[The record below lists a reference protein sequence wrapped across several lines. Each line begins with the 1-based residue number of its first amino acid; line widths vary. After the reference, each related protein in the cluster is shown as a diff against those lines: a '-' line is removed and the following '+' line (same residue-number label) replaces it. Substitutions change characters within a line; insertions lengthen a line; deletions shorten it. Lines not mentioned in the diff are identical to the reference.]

1 MQKRIKYSQLW
12 PKRRKSFMAAVYEA
26 VKDSAHLIHAKAPPH
41 DSSLTP
47 EDPKQYVVDLEPLG
61 EALLSKHGDKRPR
74 KQTELKK
81 LAK

>member
-1 MQKRIKYSQLW
+1 
-12 PKRRKSFMAAVYEA
+12 MAAVYEA